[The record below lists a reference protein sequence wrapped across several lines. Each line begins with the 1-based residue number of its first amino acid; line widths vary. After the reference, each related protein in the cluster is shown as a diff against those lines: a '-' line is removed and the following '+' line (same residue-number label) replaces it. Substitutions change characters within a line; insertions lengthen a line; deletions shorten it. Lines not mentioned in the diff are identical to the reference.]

1 MMTYKEICDVVLLE
15 LSIEARLN
23 KNIPEKLASDLAK
36 YYKNV
41 YTRL

>member
-1 MMTYKEICDVVLLE
+1 MKKPNKIR
-15 LSIEARLN
+15 EARLN